1 MYDEFGI
8 TTGIDLWHLGKTR
21 WLLGKDQASVGTGL
35 SPLPRDKKTTTQPKE
50 TCALGDCIEE
60 REYITHPTDTIDED
74 SASERGHSLISW
86 RFFWQFSPPTY
97 LCWRPDDASRLDLPT
112 YADAWP
118 ADVFPVFTFSKL
130 CLVLSLYIFIFEKCQ
145 LASGSGTYLPMLTP
159 RWRFLLEP
167 TYLSS
172 RQLINEWPP
181 AGQWRK
187 TPRRPRSV
195 SSF

>member
-1 MYDEFGI
+1 MFVYI
-8 TTGIDLWHLGKTR
+8 MWHCWCCVQKP
-21 WLLGKDQASVGTGL
+21 KK
-35 SPLPRDKKTTTQPKE
+35 PLMKKWS
-50 TCALGDCIEE
+50 IF
-60 REYITHPTDTIDED
+60 
-74 SASERGHSLISW
+74 RGHSLISW
-86 RFFWQFSPPTY
+86 RFFRQFSPPTY

-130 CLVLSLYIFIFEKCQ
+130 CLVLLLYIFIFEKCQ

-172 RQLINEWPP
+172 RQLINEWPLTVIII
-181 AGQWRK
+181 WDSYK
-187 TPRRPRSV
+187 KDHYPRLTFSL
-195 SSF
+195 